1 MPGGCSTA
9 LGMCRTMALL
19 LAAGPSAG
27 DLLPSSSSGAA
38 QGQFSCFSIFVY
50 LHPPW
55 ITCVSWGSE
64 ERGASAKTQSL
75 CYAAVLPCGLTHTQT
90 EQLFRRK
97 GKVCYCGHD
106 SATQHRDCRVLLM
119 GEENTVENTKNSL
132 EVIKYLIKNL
142 L

>member
-1 MPGGCSTA
+1 M
-9 LGMCRTMALL
+9 L
-19 LAAGPSAG
+19 
-27 DLLPSSSSGAA
+27 
-38 QGQFSCFSIFVY
+38 FNIY
-50 LHPPW
+50 LHPPC
-55 ITCVSWGSE
+55 ITSVSWGSE
-64 ERGASAKTQSL
+64 ERDASAKTQSL

-119 GEENTVENTKNSL
+119 GEENTVENMKNSL

>member
-1 MPGGCSTA
+1 M
-9 LGMCRTMALL
+9 
-19 LAAGPSAG
+19 LAGVQKKETHQLRRS
-27 DLLPSSSSGAA
+27 
-38 QGQFSCFSIFVY
+38 
-50 LHPPW
+50 H
-55 ITCVSWGSE
+55 CVM
-64 ERGASAKTQSL
+64 L
-75 CYAAVLPCGLTHTQT
+75 LTHTQT

-119 GEENTVENTKNSL
+119 GEENTVENMKNSL